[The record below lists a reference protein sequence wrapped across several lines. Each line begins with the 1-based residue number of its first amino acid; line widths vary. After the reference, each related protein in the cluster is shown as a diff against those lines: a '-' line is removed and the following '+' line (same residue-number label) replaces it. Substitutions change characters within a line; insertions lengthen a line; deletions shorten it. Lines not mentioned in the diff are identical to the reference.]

1 MDHPIPRAVSDCSR
15 SALEWDRFLAL
26 LSGYAQ
32 SATGRQWLLALAP
45 STDRPWI
52 ARQHALVAEMRLL
65 LAEGVR
71 PSVGSLFDPADLLAK
86 SRIEGAALEAEE
98 IRRVV
103 NLAEDI
109 AAWTAIIA
117 EPPQALAD
125 SLPELCA
132 LSADLLTTSLVPLVE
147 SLRDRILPDGSLTD
161 DASPELRRIRRE
173 MERQQKAIEDSL
185 RSALR
190 RFAEGG
196 STQDDLI
203 TIRGERFVIP
213 VKAEWKRRVQG
224 VVHGSSSSGQTVY
237 VEPLET
243 IELNN
248 DLVRLLEDEQAEIHR
263 IFAQMTRQIGQHAP
277 TILQGSAV
285 LAEVD
290 TLHARARF
298 AQEYQCIAPT
308 FASHDAEGAPHLDSE
323 MWEQAE
329 HRDAPANL
337 DHSPLDHSPTVRHP
351 ERAERVEGPVVASK
365 QEGAPSYA
373 GSPRAERESNSPEG
387 YGLQPVHKEPRREG
401 ASAPEPQLTL
411 KHARHPLLEHRL
423 KQQGG
428 SIIPLSLSLTSDER
442 QLIIS
447 GPNTGG
453 KTVGLKTTGLLAI
466 MAQSGV
472 PVPVEEATFPIFD
485 AFLADIGD
493 AQSIEQNL
501 STFSAHIVNL
511 NRIAARADSSSLVLL
526 DELGSA
532 TDPEEGAALAVA
544 IAEHFLHARCWS
556 IISTHHTSLK
566 VYAENTE
573 GVINTAVGF
582 NEQTLAPTYELR
594 QGVPGASAGIN
605 IAARLGLAP
614 EMVASARSRLST
626 QTQDIGRFL
635 DSLHQQLREVTAERA
650 RYQILEGEL
659 KREKQRLET
668 EGLKEWRAKVKE
680 MEQQLASL
688 LKDFE
693 YQARETVKAIDDKA
707 AQQKLSKDAE
717 RRIARLRR
725 EFAEGF
731 NASIVATHTG
741 ASKGDA
747 NAQPHVV
754 RHVSAGDTVKLKTLG
769 KTAIVQR
776 QIDDKNFEVAIGPMK
791 MRVVRDEIAEVI
803 HSATG
808 GTGNA
813 SQGQRG
819 PTPLQAV
826 RKRSGVT
833 VSMAEPDASISW
845 EINVVGRTADEAQD
859 EVEKFVD
866 KAFLNGLPRIR
877 IIHGTGMGILR
888 RTLREW
894 LKHHPQVAT
903 VTEPGQNEGGA
914 GATVVAFKE

>member
-1 MDHPIPRAVSDCSR
+1 MTLSHPIPSIVSDCSR
-15 SALEWDRFLAL
+15 SALEWDRFLTL

-32 SATGRQWLLALAP
+32 SSTGRGWLLALAP
-45 STDRPWI
+45 SSDRVWI
-52 ARQHALVAEMRLL
+52 GRQHALVAEMRLL
-65 LAEGVR
+65 IGQGLR
-71 PSVGSLFDPADLLAK
+71 PSVGSLFDPSDLLAK
-86 SRIEGAALEAEE
+86 SRIEGAALEADE
-98 IRRVV
+98 IRRIV
-103 NLAEDI
+103 NLSEDI
-109 AAWTAIIA
+109 AAWSAIMA
-117 EPPQALAD
+117 QPPQALAGA
-125 SLPELCA
+125 LPELSA
-132 LSADLLTTSLVPLVE
+132 LSSDLLTTSLTPLVE

-173 MERQQKAIEDSL
+173 MDRQQRAIEDSL

-190 RFAEGG
+190 RFSEGG

-263 IFAQMTRQIGQHAP
+263 IFAQMTRQIGQYAP
-277 TILQGSAV
+277 VILKGSEV

-290 TLHARARF
+290 TLNARARF
-298 AQEYQCIAPT
+298 AHEFECIAPNFSAGEAT
-308 FASHDAEGAPHLDSE
+308 PQTGSITNQASYQGTTSVVPLSSQTKGAL
-323 MWEQAE
+323 A
-329 HRDAPANL
+329 
-337 DHSPLDHSPTVRHP
+337 
-351 ERAERVEGPVVASK
+351 
-365 QEGAPSYA
+365 
-373 GSPRAERESNSPEG
+373 PEG
-387 YGLQPVHKEPRREG
+387 NQAAR
-401 ASAPEPQLTL
+401 LTL
-411 KHARHPLLEHRL
+411 KQARHPLLEKRL
-423 KQQGG
+423 KDQGG
-428 SIIPLSLSLTSDER
+428 AIVPITIALTSDER

-511 NRIAARADSSSLVLL
+511 NRIAARADAASLVLL

-544 IAEHFLHARCWS
+544 IAEHFLKTLSWT

-566 VYAENTE
+566 VYAENTA
-573 GVINTAVGF
+573 GVINAAVGF

-626 QTQDIGRFL
+626 QTLDIGRFL
-635 DSLHQQLREVTAERA
+635 DSLHEQLREVTAERA

-659 KREKQRLET
+659 KREKQKLEV

-693 YQARETVKAIDDKA
+693 YQARETVRAIDDKA

-717 RRIARLRR
+717 RRISRLRR

-731 NASIVATHTG
+731 NASVVATHTG
-741 ASKGDA
+741 SDKGDV
-747 NAQPHVV
+747 NAQPHIV
-754 RHVSAGDTVKLKTLG
+754 RHVAAGDTVKLKTLG
-769 KTAIVQR
+769 KTAVVQR
-776 QIDDKNFEVAIGPMK
+776 QIDDKNFEVAVGIMK
-791 MRVVRDEIAEVI
+791 MRVARDEIAEVI
-803 HSATG
+803 HSTSG
-808 GTGNA
+808 GPGNA
-813 SQGQRG
+813 QTGSGQRG
-819 PTPLQAV
+819 PTPLQSA
-826 RKRSGVT
+826 RRRSGVSI
-833 VSMAEPDASISW
+833 SMAEPDASISW
-845 EINVVGRTADEAQD
+845 EINVIGRTADEAQD
-859 EVEKFVD
+859 EVEKFID
-866 KAFLNGLPRIR
+866 KAFLNGLPRVR

-914 GATVVAFKE
+914 GATVVEFKE